1 MKTLRGRS
9 YRGDSP
15 KTYATIP
22 AIRGFGDGGRPGQ
35 YLGQGLQGQIAVRHP
50 SGRTSQDGARVFDD
64 VTKAAQSATSKSAA
78 IVANSA
84 SRDMDRFVMVPRWGT
99 TPVVLFRCGCE
110 GAIG

>member
-1 MKTLRGRS
+1 MVAVQANISGKAFRAR
-9 YRGDSP
+9 
-15 KTYATIP
+15 
-22 AIRGFGDGGRPGQ
+22 F
-35 YLGQGLQGQIAVRHP
+35 AVRHP
-50 SGRTSQDGARVFDD
+50 SGRTSRDGARVFDD

-84 SRDMDRFVMVPRWGT
+84 SRDMDRFVMFPRWGT